1 MLCKYLCMHICVSLC
16 MCVCMGAVALS
27 YHELHQLFL
36 FSADLALIVGL
47 SVGIPAVLGLL
58 ALIVFCVHKHKN
70 PAYG

>member
-1 MLCKYLCMHICVSLC
+1 MRESMHVCMPACMHVR
-16 MCVCMGAVALS
+16 VGAVALS